1 MPAFEIF
8 IVASLT
14 ASHSSGEE
22 PGTLASQLVY
32 LRSLQGEENL
42 SQQETANIAQQLLAD
57 MGSGAEPEDIS
68 TLFSTDVQFEIPG
81 DIGALPRIGRGIG
94 RVAISDFIRGTR
106 QLLERVRFDVQGIV
120 ADRDRAV
127 ILGDFVSEG
136 HFKRKNNR
144 ITVCFD
150 THRLSRQD
158 HPLPDVGGQFRSF
171 CGSSIVR

>member
-57 MGSGAEPEDIS
+57 IGSGAEPEDIS

-81 DIGALPRIGRGIG
+81 DIGALPRSGRGIG
-94 RVAISDFIRGTR
+94 RVAVSDFIRGTR

-120 ADRDRAV
+120 ADGDRAV
-127 ILGDFVSEG
+127 ILGDFVARVISSGKTIESP
-136 HFKRKNNR
+136 FALILAVCQDK
-144 ITVCFD
+144 ITRFQMLEDSFAV
-150 THRLSRQD
+150 SAAA
-158 HPLPDVGGQFRSF
+158 RS
-171 CGSSIVR
+171 

>member
-81 DIGALPRIGRGIG
+81 DIGALPRSGRGIG
-94 RVAISDFIRGTR
+94 RVAVSDFIRGTR
-106 QLLERVRFDVQGIV
+106 QLLERVASTFRELWRTETGPSSS
-120 ADRDRAV
+120 V
-127 ILGDFVSEG
+127 ISLPGSFQAERQS
-136 HFKRKNNR
+136 N
-144 ITVCFD
+144 
-150 THRLSRQD
+150 HRL
-158 HPLPDVGGQFRSF
+158 L
-171 CGSSIVR
+171 